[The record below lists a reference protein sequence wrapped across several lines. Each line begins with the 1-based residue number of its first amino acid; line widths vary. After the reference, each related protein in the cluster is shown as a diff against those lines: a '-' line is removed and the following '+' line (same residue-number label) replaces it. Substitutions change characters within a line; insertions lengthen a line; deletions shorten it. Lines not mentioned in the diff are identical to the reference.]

1 MKIKLIVAG
10 LSFAFASLAAHATTV
25 DFRTLSPGT
34 AVTNQYSDF
43 TASLSGGN
51 ASGAPTIAS
60 YTRGPAYMVGGLS
73 NSPTAG
79 AYPTAQFLNIK
90 FTSAVDALSFHFD
103 NEGYNGDNAWFTYD
117 AANVLLETGALNTT
131 NLISMSKFGGKG
143 ISMISFSNGMSSANG
158 WDNWTQALSVLNY
171 NLAPLRSDVPE
182 PASLMLI
189 GAGIAGLAAARR
201 RKPA

>member
-1 MKIKLIVAG
+1 MKIKIIAAG
-10 LSFAFASLAAHATTV
+10 LSFAFASLAAHATTI
-25 DFRTLSPGT
+25 DFRTLTPGT
-34 AVTNQYSDF
+34 AVTNQYPDF

-60 YTRGPAYMVGGLS
+60 YTYGTGYMYGGLS

-79 AYPTAQFLNIK
+79 EYPTAQFLNIT

-103 NEGYNGDNAWFTYD
+103 NEGYNGANAWFTYD
-117 AANVLLETGALNTT
+117 AANVLLETGALDTWD
-131 NLISMSKFGGKG
+131 LISASKFGAKG
-143 ISMISFSNGMSSANG
+143 VSMISFSNGMSAANG

-171 NLAPLRSDVPE
+171 NLAPVRNDVPE